1 MLRIALGLIFWT
13 LAMGIPSLRAQDAQG
28 HPIGSPSQT
37 PPDAWSDDSRTTIVP
52 RTNTPAA
59 KDIGEGPSPADAWW
73 KLGRMY
79 ADRGDHA
86 RAFPIFSDLV
96 DSYRTGSDGCRDCR
110 HSHVA
115 LGVYYLKG
123 IPGTLPAD
131 PDFGYGLLEYAASYF
146 GDPNAQYELGRL
158 LLDGPRKNVIQ
169 AAPPRNRG
177 SARPPWPAVRFLL
190 DCPHPL
196 PPVQQGLHRGDV
208 LPRVRIQASG
218 DDLAQHGDALA
229 RDLFERPLAVL
240 AVEKRRQVV
249 AHAPQVTGHE
259 PFGHLRL
266 AGDGRA
272 VEEHVRL
279 QPLVRPDPR

>member
-1 MLRIALGLIFWT
+1 MASAFHPVPRRSRCVDFIGICALRVRRMLRIALGLIFWT

-37 PPDAWSDDSRTTIVP
+37 PPDAWSDDGRTTIVP

-96 DSYRTGSDGCRDCR
+96 DSYRTGSRRVPAGIAAN
-110 HSHVA
+110 SHVA
-115 LGVYYLKG
+115 LGVYYVKG

-146 GDPNAQYELGRL
+146 GDPNAQY
-158 LLDGPRKNVIQ
+158 
-169 AAPPRNRG
+169 
-177 SARPPWPAVRFLL
+177 ARPRAAGRPTQEYHSSRALVAGSGKEKPPAGTGPARRYL
-190 DCPHPL
+190 
-196 PPVQQGLHRGDV
+196 VQR
-208 LPRVRIQASG
+208 RRN
-218 DDLAQHGDALA
+218 LAPSRAG
-229 RDLFERPLAVL
+229 AVL
-240 AVEKRRQVV
+240 AHARERWRRSARSLDQRPVRQC
-249 AHAPQVTGHE
+249 PC
-259 PFGHLRL
+259 
-266 AGDGRA
+266 AGDRG
-272 VEEHVRL
+272 
-279 QPLVRPDPR
+279 

>member
-1 MLRIALGLIFWT
+1 MASAFHPVPHRLRCVDFIGICALRVRRMLRIALGLIFWT

-37 PPDAWSDDSRTTIVP
+37 PPVAWSDDGRTTIVP

-96 DSYRTGSDGCRDCR
+96 DSYRTGSGRVPAGIAAN
-110 HSHVA
+110 SHVA

-131 PDFGYGLLEYAASYF
+131 SDFGYGLLEYAASYF

-169 AAPPRNRG
+169 AARWLQAAAKK
-177 SARPPWPAVRFLL
+177 SHRPAQALL
-190 DCPHPL
+190 GDIL
-196 PPVQQGLHRGDV
+196 FRGDGIS
-208 LPRVRIQASG
+208 RQAGRGLFWLMLANDGG
-218 DDLAQHGDALA
+218 DPPEAWIKDRYDSALAQATEG
-229 RDLFERPLAVL
+229 ERVL
-240 AVEKRRQVV
+240 AYKHLESWLRDQRQ
-249 AHAPQVTGHE
+249 
-259 PFGHLRL
+259 
-266 AGDGRA
+266 
-272 VEEHVRL
+272 
-279 QPLVRPDPR
+279 